1 MTLLMSSAVSGNP
14 FRIGNEGNLTVE
26 EFHVLV
32 KTLPLASCLFP
43 MPPDIKWHYSNIG
56 DVLLAILID
65 EVSGKTLRERLLTT
79 MFKEP

>member
-14 FRIGNEGNLTVE
+14 FRIGN
-26 EFHVLV
+26 
-32 KTLPLASCLFP
+32 
-43 MPPDIKWHYSNIG
+43 IG
-56 DVLLAILID
+56 YVLLAILID

>member
-32 KTLPLASCLFP
+32 KTLPLAHA
-43 MPPDIKWHYSNIG
+43 PDIKWHYGNIG
-56 DVLLAILID
+56 YVLLAILID
-65 EVSGKTLRERLLTT
+65 DVSGKTLRERLLTT